1 MKQIKA
7 IEEYCDRD
15 GWLAERIIDAWE
27 DEEGKIWVERQE
39 WNSDHWEWIKR
50 NDLRKV
56 EG

>member
-39 WNSDHWEWIKR
+39 WNSDHWEWIER

>member
-15 GWLAERIIDAWE
+15 GWMAERIIDAWE

-39 WNSDHWEWIKR
+39 WNSDHWEWIRR